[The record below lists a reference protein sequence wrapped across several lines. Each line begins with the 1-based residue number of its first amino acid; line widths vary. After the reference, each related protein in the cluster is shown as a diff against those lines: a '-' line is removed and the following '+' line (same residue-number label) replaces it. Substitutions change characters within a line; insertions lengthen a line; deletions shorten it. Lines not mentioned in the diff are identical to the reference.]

1 MTILTIFLFPP
12 FDDNGGDGA
21 DEYLFNY
28 NRRLLY
34 TEVAKVWKGKKCET
48 GVFCLLSMSSAPIA
62 AKGKAPMCWR

>member
-1 MTILTIFLFPP
+1 MKNDNPHDILFPP

-34 TEVAKVWKGKKCET
+34 T
-48 GVFCLLSMSSAPIA
+48 
-62 AKGKAPMCWR
+62 